1 MFGFGKHGKQ
11 PADHAAFPGPWQIEV
26 SIIRTG
32 KEITAALA
40 ILRDVL
46 HDIVVSVED
55 RDFPVRVHSYSKTA
69 QS

>member
-1 MFGFGKHGKQ
+1 
-11 PADHAAFPGPWQIEV
+11 
-26 SIIRTG
+26 
-32 KEITAALA
+32 
-40 ILRDVL
+40 VL